1 MNDDA
6 IYAIERPHKNL
17 LFLYLLRSLLAGPL
31 AIITAPVLIFRYL
44 TLRYTFDEQGVS
56 MRWGIL
62 FRREVNVAY
71 ARIQDIHLT
80 SGILQ
85 RWMGLADLKVQTAS
99 GSATAEITI
108 EGIKEFEAIRDF
120 LYARMRGVQSKTA
133 KPTDAPQGEA
143 VALLKEIASDVRAT
157 RQALEVRD
165 V

>member
-1 MNDDA
+1 MDDDA
-6 IYAIERPHKNL
+6 IYAIERPHKSL
-17 LFLYLLRSLLAGPL
+17 LTLYLLRVLISGPA
-31 AIITAPVLIFRYL
+31 AIITAPLLIFRYI

-108 EGIKEFEAIRDF
+108 EGIKEFESIRDF
-120 LYARMRGVQSKTA
+120 LYARMRGADHKSTNSTA
-133 KPTDAPQGEA
+133 APSEA
-143 VALLKEIASDVRAT
+143 VAILKEIADDVRAT
-157 RQALEVRD
+157 RQALEARD